1 MAFKFQSPLVFI
13 GSTGFTVDPN
23 NTELFGNVSPSQTTT
38 FSIGQAVSTGSNVQF
53 NQVTSTAEKFII
65 DNEDLFLKDGE
76 ISGSLTVSSNT
87 TIAQKLTGSQDL
99 TILGIL
105 TAEKIE
111 TELTQSVTLFESGST
126 IFGDTS
132 DDTHQFSGSILSS
145 GSLKLVTSIS
155 EISND
160 TSLADSNASGI
171 VTENALR
178 NYLDDNVDGIQSYL
192 RKSFT
197 HTGSFVSTS
206 TSSFTAISAS
216 APSGYTATSE
226 DDFMFFINGQ
236 LMEHDAIAI
245 EQSSSVL
252 LLKVDNDSLG
262 YDLESKD
269 EIVAWGKFDT
279 SYSLTFT
286 GDSGASGTED
296 YVSTDFNPDT
306 YNLNLGCTVSYW
318 VRPDEV
324 GTNMFAFGRKH
335 NNNQRFVFGISQANK
350 IHISLGQNKLTGT
363 WDNGLGDNP
372 SGQTA
377 AELFPSLFDD
387 GDLIPG
393 TWMHFVVTY
402 EDRADTSE
410 GSVSRKVYLNGEL
423 IRDANIDWSATG
435 GDTGGMY
442 FGARNLVNV
451 GYNYGWACGLDE
463 VAIFDEEKDSSW
475 VTSTY
480 NSGTPADLQ
489 GQSGLV
495 GYWKFNEGSGTTVKD
510 YSGNDNHGT
519 FGAISGDT
527 TAYPTWST
535 DTP

>member
-23 NTELFGNVSPSQTTT
+23 NTELFGTVSPTQTIT

-132 DDTHQFSGSILSS
+132 DDTHQFSGSLFSS

-197 HTGSFVSTS
+197 HTGSFVSTN
-206 TSSFTAISAS
+206 TSSFTAITAS

-226 DDFMFFINGQ
+226 DDFVFFINGQ
-236 LMEHDAIAI
+236 LMEHDALTVQ
-245 EQSSSVL
+245 QSSSYFY
-252 LLKVDNDSLG
+252 LKIDNDSIG
-262 YDLESKD
+262 YDVASTD
-269 EIVAWGKFDT
+269 EIVAWGKF
-279 SYSLTFT
+279 
-286 GDSGASGTED
+286 
-296 YVSTDFNPDT
+296 
-306 YNLNLGCTVSYW
+306 
-318 VRPDEV
+318 
-324 GTNMFAFGRKH
+324 
-335 NNNQRFVFGISQANK
+335 
-350 IHISLGQNKLTGT
+350 
-363 WDNGLGDNP
+363 
-372 SGQTA
+372 
-377 AELFPSLFDD
+377 
-387 GDLIPG
+387 
-393 TWMHFVVTY
+393 
-402 EDRADTSE
+402 
-410 GSVSRKVYLNGEL
+410 
-423 IRDANIDWSATG
+423 
-435 GDTGGMY
+435 
-442 FGARNLVNV
+442 
-451 GYNYGWACGLDE
+451 
-463 VAIFDEEKDSSW
+463 
-475 VTSTY
+475 
-480 NSGTPADLQ
+480 NS
-489 GQSGLV
+489 
-495 GYWKFNEGSGTTVKD
+495 
-510 YSGNDNHGT
+510 
-519 FGAISGDT
+519 
-527 TAYPTWST
+527 
-535 DTP
+535 

>member
-13 GSTGFTVDPN
+13 SSTGFTVDPN

-160 TSLADSNASGI
+160 TSLADSNASAI
-171 VTENALR
+171 VTEKALR
-178 NYLDDNVDGIQSYL
+178 NYLDDNVDDIQSYL

-236 LMEHDAIAI
+236 LMEHDALTVQ
-245 EQSSSVL
+245 QSSSYFY
-252 LLKVDNDSLG
+252 LKIDNDSIG
-262 YDLESKD
+262 YDLASAD
-269 EIVAWGKFDT
+269 EVVAWGKF
-279 SYSLTFT
+279 
-286 GDSGASGTED
+286 
-296 YVSTDFNPDT
+296 
-306 YNLNLGCTVSYW
+306 
-318 VRPDEV
+318 
-324 GTNMFAFGRKH
+324 
-335 NNNQRFVFGISQANK
+335 
-350 IHISLGQNKLTGT
+350 
-363 WDNGLGDNP
+363 
-372 SGQTA
+372 
-377 AELFPSLFDD
+377 
-387 GDLIPG
+387 
-393 TWMHFVVTY
+393 
-402 EDRADTSE
+402 
-410 GSVSRKVYLNGEL
+410 
-423 IRDANIDWSATG
+423 
-435 GDTGGMY
+435 
-442 FGARNLVNV
+442 
-451 GYNYGWACGLDE
+451 
-463 VAIFDEEKDSSW
+463 
-475 VTSTY
+475 
-480 NSGTPADLQ
+480 NS
-489 GQSGLV
+489 
-495 GYWKFNEGSGTTVKD
+495 
-510 YSGNDNHGT
+510 
-519 FGAISGDT
+519 
-527 TAYPTWST
+527 
-535 DTP
+535 